1 MINTT
6 SIRITLVAL
15 ALSVAAGT
23 AFAQTAPGAEKKDEA
38 GGVTVTARYLGQTP
52 QAVRFQVKLDTHT
65 ADLGQ
70 FDLKSSVTLRN
81 DAGAAV
87 RPLDP
92 KALGGHHAQGELAFP
107 ATDSAGRAVVGEST
121 RYLELVVVNLAG
133 VPERVLR
140 WDVR

>member
-1 MINTT
+1 MLT
-6 SIRITLVAL
+6 L

-23 AFAQTAPGAEKKDEA
+23 AFAQTAREAEKRDEA

-81 DAGAAV
+81 DAGSAV

-92 KALGGHHAQGELAFP
+92 KALGGHHAEGELAFP